1 MDIAS
6 TAAQNLTSPVIL
18 FFLLGILAGVLKS
31 NLTIP
36 ETLSKSVSMYL
47 IMVIGF
53 RGGVELSHNGFG
65 GSIGRGLPPAV
76 ALSAV
81 LPLLAYALLRWTTSI
96 DSTNA
101 AAVSGPLRLGQF
113 QRARSPRQSSVRR

>member
-31 NLTIP
+31 SLTIP
-36 ETLSKSVSMYL
+36 EMLSKSVSLYL
-47 IMVIGF
+47 VMAIGF
-53 RGGVELSHNGFG
+53 RGGVELSHNGLG
-65 GSIGRGLPPAV
+65 GSIVAACLSAV

-81 LPLLAYALLRWTTSI
+81 LPLVALSLI
-96 DSTNA
+96 HI
-101 AAVSGPLRLGQF
+101 
-113 QRARSPRQSSVRR
+113 

>member
-6 TAAQNLTSPVIL
+6 TAAQNLMSPIIL

-31 NLTIP
+31 SLTIP

-47 IMVIGF
+47 IMAIGF

-65 GSIGRGLPPAV
+65 GSIAWPAFR
-76 ALSAV
+76 
-81 LPLLAYALLRWTTSI
+81 PWR
-96 DSTNA
+96 
-101 AAVSGPLRLGQF
+101 
-113 QRARSPRQSSVRR
+113 